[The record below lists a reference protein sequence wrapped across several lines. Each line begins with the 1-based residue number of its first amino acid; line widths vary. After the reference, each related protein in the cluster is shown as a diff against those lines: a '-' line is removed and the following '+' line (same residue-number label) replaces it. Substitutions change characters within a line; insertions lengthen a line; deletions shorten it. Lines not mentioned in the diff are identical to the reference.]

1 MLRGK
6 HHRVSLL
13 PSDPDIHLDGHST
26 EKGDFYECLGV
37 QVDET
42 LLWSSTHRTLT
53 TNYKPFTLSYFDY
66 CSAVVLLVLVFVKKL
81 KKCKIGGVRIIS
93 ASHCWVR
100 SGQILPDHNLVS
112 LVNRRG
118 EQMKTLM
125 F

>member
-1 MLRGK
+1 MEFSFFSSISLEVAKVLGAVR
-6 HHRVSLL
+6 RVK
-13 PSDPDIHLDGHST
+13 PI
-26 EKGDFYECLGV
+26 C
-37 QVDET
+37 
-42 LLWSSTHRTLT
+42 THRTLI

-66 CSAVVLLVLVFVKKL
+66 CSAVVLSVLVFVKKL